1 MFGQLTIGAAPQSAV
16 PARRTLWRRLQPRSV
31 LALVLFGFALVGA
44 PLTIGLLVSGMQIAQ
59 LTRDGERLLEQ
70 AVGVTR
76 DAREVADRVLAVER
90 AARQYQVLRD
100 RSARASLAEMG
111 DGLVDQIGAMS
122 RLELEADVASVLDE
136 LLAMNAALAG
146 MVLSDPGLE
155 PWPESLDTGFR
166 EFNARSRSL
175 VALSEATAE
184 HAIERLRMLG
194 DRARDA
200 ANAQIAATIPIAV
213 AVAIIFAGLITR
225 PIRGLDKGIRALAN
239 PTGARIPKAP
249 GPRDLQALSVRLEWV
264 RRKLLRTERDRQR
277 LLAQVSHELK
287 TPLSSIR
294 EGVGLLEE
302 ELLGP
307 LDARQA
313 EVVSIV
319 HNSVERLQRQI
330 EALLRYNKL
339 RSRPAPPEYRPVAI
353 ASLVAEVLAAHR
365 LAITA
370 RGIVT
375 QVQIADGLA
384 TFGDHD
390 MLRTA
395 LDNLVSNAVKFAPRG
410 RLGVFVAARGSAIII
425 EVADSGAGI
434 DAADHRRVFEPFYR
448 GRQSAQ
454 GNQPGSGLGLT
465 ICRDLVRAHGGDV
478 RLVEKTGWR
487 TVFQITLPNGQNG
500 DRFHEER

>member
-1 MFGQLTIGAAPQSAV
+1 MLGQLTIGAASRSAV
-16 PARRTLWRRLQPRSV
+16 PTRRKIWRWLQPRSV
-31 LALVLFGFALVGA
+31 LGLVLFGFALVGA
-44 PLTIGLLVSGMQIAQ
+44 PLTMGLLVSGMQIAQ
-59 LTRDGERLLEQ
+59 LTRDGEHLLEQ

-76 DAREVADRVLAVER
+76 AAREVADRVLAVER

-100 RSARASLAEMG
+100 RSAKASLAEMG
-111 DGLVDQIGAMS
+111 KSLVDQVHAMS
-122 RLELEADVASVLDE
+122 QLELEADIAASLDE
-136 LLAMNAALAG
+136 LVVMNDELAG

-155 PWPESLDTGFR
+155 PWPDSLDAGFR
-166 EFNARSRSL
+166 EFNARGRSL
-175 VALSEATAE
+175 VMRSDATAE
-184 HAIERLRMLG
+184 HAIERLRELG
-194 DRARDA
+194 DRSRGAV
-200 ANAQIAATIPIAV
+200 NAQIAATIPIAT
-213 AVAIIFAGLITR
+213 ALAIIFVGLITR
-225 PIRGLDKGIRALAN
+225 PIRRLDKGIRALAG
-239 PTGARIPKAP
+239 PASAPIPKAP

-287 TPLSSIR
+287 TPLSAIR

-313 EVVSIV
+313 EVVTIV
-319 HNSVERLQRQI
+319 RDSVERLQRQI

-339 RSRPAPPEYRPVAI
+339 RSRPDPPEYRPVQI
-353 ASLVAEVLAAHR
+353 ASLVAEVLAVHR

-375 QVQIADGLA
+375 QMQIDDGLS

-395 LDNLVSNAVKFAPRG
+395 LDNLVSNAVKFAERG
-410 RLGVFVAARGSAIII
+410 RLGVFVASRDGAIVI

-434 DAADHRRVFEPFYR
+434 DPADRRRVFEPFYR
-448 GRQSAQ
+448 GRQSTQ
-454 GNQPGSGLGLT
+454 GNQPGSGLGLA

-478 RLVEKTGWR
+478 CLVEKTGWR
-487 TVFQITLPNGQNG
+487 TVFQITLPNSRNG
-500 DRFHEER
+500 DRP